1 MNDFYLRIISTL
13 ILLFIGFCMIATN
26 DFVFLLIVQSFYL
39 LSLWEYLRLMKFKS
53 LKFEEDI
60 IKSNFLLSKTK
71 IDLKNFL
78 LILSL
83 IVSCIFFYFNFSI
96 ISLILFSFCIYLLVI
111 MNKENF
117 LFSFGLVYISL
128 PFYFLIYLSTLADF
142 KFYIL
147 FIIFF
152 SLLVDTS
159 AYLFGSRIG
168 GRKLAPLISPNK
180 TISGAIGGIF
190 VPTLVCIII
199 FYQKDL
205 LVNITFFSIF
215 FSCIVQCGDLLE
227 SKFKRICGVKDSSNI
242 IPGHGGLL
250 DRFDGI
256 FLFLILISL
265 LIILDYNLFFI
276 S

>member
-1 MNDFYLRIISTL
+1 
-13 ILLFIGFCMIATN
+13 MIATN
-26 DFVFLLIVQSFYL
+26 DFLFLLIVQSFYL

-83 IVSCIFFYFNFSI
+83 IVSCIFFYFNFFI

-117 LFSFGLVYISL
+117 LFSFGVVYISL

-142 KFYIL
+142 KIYIL
-147 FIIFF
+147 FVIFF

-180 TISGAIGGIF
+180 TISGALGGIF

-199 FYQKDL
+199 FYKKDL
-205 LVNITFFSIF
+205 LANITFFSIF

>member
-1 MNDFYLRIISTL
+1 
-13 ILLFIGFCMIATN
+13 MIATN
-26 DFVFLLIVQSFYL
+26 DVLFLLIVLSFYL

-53 LKFEEDI
+53 LTFEENI

-83 IVSCIFFYFNFSI
+83 IISCFFFYFDFFI
-96 ISLILFSFCIYLLVI
+96 PSLILFSFCIYSLI
-111 MNKENF
+111 IINKENF
-117 LFSFGLVYISL
+117 LFAIGIIYISL
-128 PFYFLIYLSTLADF
+128 PFYSLIYLSTLSDF
-142 KFYIL
+142 KVYIL
-147 FIIFF
+147 FVIFF
-152 SLLVDTS
+152 SMLVDTF
-159 AYLFGSRIG
+159 AYLLGSKIG

-180 TISGAIGGIF
+180 TISGALGGIF
-190 VPTLVCIII
+190 IPTLVCVII
-199 FYQKDL
+199 FYEKDL
-205 LVNITFFSIF
+205 ILNIIFFSIL
-215 FSCIVQCGDLLE
+215 FSCTIQSGDLLE

-265 LIILDYNLFFI
+265 LTILDYNLFFI

>member
-1 MNDFYLRIISTL
+1 
-13 ILLFIGFCMIATN
+13 MIATN
-26 DFVFLLIVQSFYL
+26 DFLFLLIVQSFYL

-53 LKFEEDI
+53 LKFEENI

-71 IDLKNFL
+71 IDLKNFF

-83 IVSCIFFYFNFSI
+83 IVSCIFFYFNFFI

>member
-1 MNDFYLRIISTL
+1 MNDIYLRIISTL

-26 DFVFLLIVQSFYL
+26 DYIFLLIVQFFYL
-39 LSLWEYLRLMKFKS
+39 LSLWEYLRLIKFKS
-53 LKFEEDI
+53 LKFEDNI

-71 IDLKNFL
+71 IDIKNFL

-83 IVSCIFFYFNFSI
+83 IISSIFFYFNFFI
-96 ISLILFSFCIYLLVI
+96 TSLLLFSFCIYSLVI
-111 MNKENF
+111 LNKENF
-117 LFSFGLVYISL
+117 LFPLGIVYISL
-128 PFYFLIYLSTLADF
+128 PFYFLIYLSYLSDF
-142 KFYIL
+142 KVYIL
-147 FIIFF
+147 FVIFF

-159 AYLFGSRIG
+159 AYLLGSRIG

-180 TISGAIGGIF
+180 TISGALGGIF
-190 VPTLVCIII
+190 IPSFICVII
-199 FYQKDL
+199 FYDKDL
-205 LVNITFFSIF
+205 LLNIIFFSIL
-215 FSCIVQCGDLLE
+215 FSCTVQSGDLLE

-242 IPGHGGLL
+242 IPGHGGVL

-265 LIILDYNLFFI
+265 LTILDYNLFFI

>member
-1 MNDFYLRIISTL
+1 MV
-13 ILLFIGFCMIATN
+13 ATN
-26 DFVFLLIVQSFYL
+26 DFMFLLIVQSFYL

-53 LKFEEDI
+53 LKFEENI

-78 LILSL
+78 LISL
-83 IVSCIFFYFNFSI
+83 LTISCVFFYFNFFVTSF
-96 ISLILFSFCIYLLVI
+96 ILFCFCTYSLVI
-111 MNKENF
+111 LNKENF
-117 LFSFGLVYISL
+117 LFSFGIVYISL
-128 PFYFLIYLSTLADF
+128 PFYFLIYLSNLPDF
-142 KFYIL
+142 KVY
-147 FIIFF
+147 IFF
-152 SLLVDTS
+152 VIFFCLLVDTC
-159 AYLFGSRIG
+159 AYLLGSRIG

-180 TISGAIGGIF
+180 TISGALGGIF
-190 VPTLVCIII
+190 IPTLVCVII
-199 FYQKDL
+199 FYEKDL
-205 LVNITFFSIF
+205 LLNIIFFSIF

-265 LIILDYNLFFI
+265 LTILDYNPFFI

>member
-1 MNDFYLRIISTL
+1 
-13 ILLFIGFCMIATN
+13 MIATN
-26 DFVFLLIVQSFYL
+26 DFMFLLIVQSFYL
-39 LSLWEYLRLMKFKS
+39 LSLWEYLRLMKFKR
-53 LKFEEDI
+53 LKFEENI

-83 IVSCIFFYFNFSI
+83 IISCIFFYLNFFI
-96 ISLILFSFCIYLLVI
+96 TSLILFSFSIYSLVI

-117 LFSFGLVYISL
+117 LFSFGIVYISL
-128 PFYFLIYLSTLADF
+128 PFYFLIYLSTLSDF
-142 KFYIL
+142 KVYIL
-147 FIIFF
+147 FVIFF
-152 SLLVDTS
+152 SLLVDTC
-159 AYLFGSRIG
+159 AYLLGSRIG

-180 TISGAIGGIF
+180 TISGALGGIF
-190 VPTLVCIII
+190 IPTLVCVII
-199 FYQKDL
+199 FYEKDL
-205 LVNITFFSIF
+205 LLNIIFYSIF
-215 FSCIVQCGDLLE
+215 FSCIVQSGDLLE

-265 LIILDYNLFFI
+265 LTILDYNLYFI